1 MRVAATEA
9 YPGAAPGG
17 RGWTP
22 GRIVS
27 VVAGAVLI
35 LGALG
40 LLGAGGAAL
49 WADTAARDGGGYVNV
64 SSETYRT
71 SGYAVA
77 SDTVDLHWGGGW
89 YSARSLLGTIRIRAE
104 STAGVPVFI
113 GIAPS
118 GAASRYLSNVAHAT
132 VSGPASSTGWYAAHG
147 GTAPAAPPASAV
159 IWVAYAAGP
168 GTQTVVW
175 PVRSSNWTVVAM
187 NADGSRPVSVHVDVG
202 ATLPA
207 LPWIAAG
214 LLAGGVVVLAGGIVV
229 LVIPI
234 RRASR

>member
-1 MRVAATEA
+1 MVAATEVH
-9 YPGAAPGG
+9 PGAAPGR

-27 VVAGAVLI
+27 VVAGGFLI
-35 LGALG
+35 LCSLG
-40 LLGAGGAAL
+40 LLGAGGTAL
-49 WADTAARDGGGYVNV
+49 WADTAARDGGYVNV
-64 SSETYRT
+64 SSEAYRT

-77 SDTVDLHWGGGW
+77 SDAVDLHWGGGW
-89 YSARSLLGTIRIRAE
+89 YSPRSLLGTIRIRAE

-118 GAASRYLSNVAHAT
+118 GAASRYLSDVAHAT
-132 VSGPASSTGWYAAHG
+132 VRGPAGSTDWYAEQG
-147 GTAPAAPPASAV
+147 GTAPAAPPARAV
-159 IWVAYAAGP
+159 TWVAYAAGP

-175 PVRSSNWTVVAM
+175 PVRSGNWTVVAM

-214 LLAGGVVVLAGGIVV
+214 LLAVGVVALAGGIVL

-234 RRASR
+234 RRASS